1 MSDTNGVSIDQKH
14 SRAICQ
20 EIGERLRIEWKE
32 APPMPRRL
40 SELMERLQQLD
51 PHDAP
56 SIAPGRE
63 VIFRERSIG

>member
-1 MSDTNGVSIDQKH
+1 
-14 SRAICQ
+14 
-20 EIGERLRIEWKE
+20 
-32 APPMPRRL
+32 MPRRL